1 MAESPVAK
9 PPVAKPT
16 SPSTGNGAAGS
27 PVLGPGERWFVVQ
40 SQPKKELYAAAQL
53 ANQDFRPFV
62 PRLRRT
68 VRHAR
73 KTRTVLAALFPRYL
87 FVALDLERDRWRSV
101 LGTFGVTTMIM
112 AGERP
117 RPVPAGVVESL
128 ADVADA
134 SGAVDFAS
142 SLTPGQEVRFLDGP
156 FAEQIGRIT
165 RLDER
170 GRVAVLLEIMGGE
183 RAVTAH
189 ASSLLP
195 VGG

>member
-1 MAESPVAK
+1 MVDAT
-9 PPVAKPT
+9 PT
-16 SPSTGNGAAGS
+16 AAGGA

-40 SQPKKELYAAAQL
+40 SRPAKELYAATQL
-53 ANQDFRPFV
+53 ANQEFRPFV

-87 FVALDLERDRWRSV
+87 FVALDLERDRWRSI

-117 RPVPAGVVESL
+117 RPVPAGVVEAL
-128 ADVADA
+128 TDVADA
-134 SGAVDFAS
+134 SGAVGFADR
-142 SLTPGQEVRFLDGP
+142 LRPGQDVRFLDGA

-183 RAVTAH
+183 RVVTAR

-195 VGG
+195 VAG